1 MSTIE
6 YDPKESVKILKKQF
20 ILQEEFF
27 ILVGRKCVGNQQ
39 MFNEIKKCIKKDLE
53 SKGKSLPDSRHLPL
67 GLVLEYLKDYGIT
80 RESILE
86 SATLSY

>member
-27 ILVGRKCVGNQQ
+27 ILVGRKCVGNQKL
-39 MFNEIKKCIKKDLE
+39 FNEIKECIKKDLE
-53 SKGKSLPDSRHLPL
+53 KMNKSLPDKRHLPL